1 VLGEL
6 IHGFAGVLGMLP
18 GSQLP
23 RKVKFLGIGLPG
35 HFPR

>member
-6 IHGFAGVLGMLP
+6 IHGFAEVLAMLP
-18 GSQLP
+18 RGQLP
-23 RKVKFLGIGLPG
+23 RKVKFLGIGPPG